1 MKLRVYTVF
10 DKAVNAYLQP
20 FFCRS
25 KGEAI
30 RSFTEACADPKS
42 NFGKYPVDY
51 TLVELGEYDDV
62 AGLFDAGEP
71 IRVVS
76 AVEVRPVEDVFPR
89 ELIVDD
95 GFTNGSKPKRVV
107 L

>member
-1 MKLRVYTVF
+1 MILKVYTAL

-30 RSFTEACADPKS
+30 RSFTTAVNDPDHQFHKHAADFS
-42 NFGKYPVDY
+42 LY
-51 TLVELGEYDDV
+51 ELGEWNDA
-62 AGLFDAGEP
+62 AGIFTCGEP
-71 IRVVS
+71 VRVVS
-76 AVEVRPVEDVFPR
+76 ALECMDLDN
-89 ELIVDD
+89 LIPPEKSR
-95 GFTNGSKPKRVV
+95 NGAGRVA